1 MNIINGSGVSSG
13 IAFGKLY
20 YYSRDDVKVRRSHVD
35 DVNAETKR
43 FESAKS
49 KAIDELQNLYD
60 KALGE
65 VGETGAMIFEIHK
78 MMLEDLDYCEA
89 IMGVIQG
96 EQVNAEYAV
105 AQTSDKF
112 SKMFS
117 SMDDSYMKER
127 AADVKDVSEKLIKIL
142 SGAEEGTINSDE
154 PVIIVTDDLL
164 PSETVRMDKSK
175 ILGFITERGSSN
187 SHTAILARTMSIPAV
202 VGVSDILNKDLNG
215 KAAAID
221 GFDGK
226 IFVEPDEETAS
237 ALRGRERELIERK
250 AHLKT
255 LKGKKSATIDGQKVN
270 VYANVGQVSDIDIAY
285 ENDAE
290 GIGLFRSEFLYLGVT
305 DYPTEEYQF
314 NAYKAAAEKSGG
326 KTVVIRTLDI
336 GADKQVDYF
345 DLPKEDNPAMG
356 FRAIRI
362 CLERKEIFKT
372 QLRAIYRASAYGKL
386 AIMFPMIISVE
397 EVLKIKKIIA
407 EVKDELSKQG
417 IAYSDNV
424 ETGIMIETP
433 AAAIISDELARE
445 VDFFSIGTNDLT
457 QYTLAVD
464 RQNQKLE
471 SFYNPHHKAVLRL
484 IKMVADNAHK
494 AGIWAGICGELAG
507 DLSLTKAFL
516 AMGIDELSV
525 SPSKV
530 LTLRDEIRKTNVNEV
545 RSRILK
551 EIEE

>member
-1 MNIINGSGVSSG
+1 MNIINGSGVSVG

-20 YYSRDDVKVRRSHVD
+20 YYSHDEVKIKRIHVD
-35 DVNAETKR
+35 DASAETKR
-43 FESAKS
+43 FEHAKK
-49 KAIDELQNLYD
+49 KAVEELDGLYE
-60 KALGE
+60 KALREAGE
-65 VGETGAMIFEIHK
+65 SSAMIFEIHK
-78 MMLEDLDYCEA
+78 MMVEDLDYCEA
-89 IMGVIQG
+89 IMGVIHG

-105 AQTSDKF
+105 AQTSDRF

-142 SGAEEGTINSDE
+142 SGTEEGSIKSDE

-164 PSETVRMDKSK
+164 PSETVRMDKNK

-187 SHTAILARTMSIPAV
+187 SHTAILARTMGIPAV
-202 VGVSDILNKDLNG
+202 VGVEGILNKNLSG
-215 KAAAID
+215 KPAAID

-226 IFVEPDEETAS
+226 VFIEPDEKTS
-237 ALRGRERELIERK
+237 KVLGSREKEVAKRK
-250 AHLKT
+250 DYLET
-255 LKGKKSATIDGQKVN
+255 LKGKESITADGRKVK
-270 VYANVGQVSDIDIAY
+270 VYANVGQVSDIETAN

-314 NAYKAAAEKSGG
+314 NAYRAAVEKSGG
-326 KTVVIRTLDI
+326 KTVIIRTLDI
-336 GADKQVDYF
+336 GADKKVDYF
-345 DLPKEDNPAMG
+345 ELPKEDNPAMG

-362 CLERKEIFKT
+362 CLERNEIFKT
-372 QLRAIYRASAYGKL
+372 QLRAIYRASAYGNL

-397 EVLKIKKIIA
+397 EVLKIKDIA
-407 EVKDELSKQG
+407 AQVKEELSNKG
-417 IAYSDNV
+417 IAYSDDV
-424 ETGIMIETP
+424 RTGIMIETP

-464 RQNQKLE
+464 RQNRKLE
-471 SFYNPHHKAVLRL
+471 NFYNPHHKAVLRL

-507 DLSLTKAFL
+507 DLSLTETFL
-516 AMGIDELSV
+516 SMGIDELSV

-530 LTLRDEIRKTNVNEV
+530 LPLRDEIRKINVEKS
-545 RSRILK
+545 RGRILQQFQ
-551 EIEE
+551 

>member
-1 MNIINGSGVSSG
+1 MSIMNGSGVSGG

-20 YYSRDDVKVRRSHVD
+20 YYSRGSVKIRRSHITD
-35 DVNAETKR
+35 ANAEIKR
-43 FESAKS
+43 FESAK
-49 KAIDELQNLYD
+49 KRAVEEMQNLYD
-60 KALGE
+60 KALHE
-65 VGETGAMIFEIHK
+65 VGESGAMIFEIHK

-89 IMGVIQG
+89 IMGIIQG
-96 EQVNAEYAV
+96 ECVNAEYAV

-142 SGAEEGTINSDE
+142 SGTGEGAVESDE

-175 ILGFITERGSSN
+175 ILGFVTERGSSN
-187 SHTAILARTMSIPAV
+187 SHTAILARTMGIPAV
-202 VGVSDILNKDLNG
+202 VGADGILKKNLNG
-215 KAAAID
+215 KEAAVD

-226 IFVEPDEETAS
+226 IFVEPDEETKTV
-237 ALRGRERELIERK
+237 LRAKEKEVCERK
-250 AHLKT
+250 AYLNT
-255 LKGKKSATIDGQKVN
+255 LKGKQSITCDGQKVK
-270 VYANVGQVSDIDIAY
+270 VYANVGQVSDIDTAY

-290 GIGLFRSEFLYLGVT
+290 GIGLFRSEFLYLGVA

-336 GADKQVDYF
+336 GADKKVDYF

-362 CLERKEIFKT
+362 CLERNEIFKT
-372 QLRAIYRASAYGKL
+372 QLRAIYRASAYGRL

-407 EVKDELSKQG
+407 LVKEELSNEG
-417 IAYSDNV
+417 IAYSDDV

-471 SFYNPHHKAVLRL
+471 HFYNPHHKAVLRL

-494 AGIWAGICGELAG
+494 ARIWAGICGELAG
-507 DLSLTKAFL
+507 DLSLTEAFL

-530 LTLRDEIRKTNVNEV
+530 LTLRDEIRKTDVGKS

-551 EIEE
+551 QFL